1 MAALC
6 GAPEPWKQG
15 FVEAALRHGRT
26 DKRAMKRDHRACR
39 RRRLGGE
46 RGGPLQDGRGGRQ
59 MVVVVVGGGGQGTLG
74 LVGPAWDLRA
84 FKSGSFRVLSP
95 EKINSQTCSSC
106 YAAFLITPREH

>member
-6 GAPEPWKQG
+6 GAPEPWKRG

-39 RRRLGGE
+39 RHRMGGE

-59 MVVVVVGGGGQGTLG
+59 MGGGHTHGRPGDAGTH
-74 LVGPAWDLRA
+74 
-84 FKSGSFRVLSP
+84 GSRMGSL
-95 EKINSQTCSSC
+95 C
-106 YAAFLITPREH
+106 L